1 MRVTGILLGAC
12 LLLYGGLTAG
22 VYWAMCQPLDRFG
35 AIMQRVPGVA
45 MAVLPFEPL
54 WMRVRAGLLH
64 PGDLAPDFDLPLV
77 DHSRRIRISEVYR
90 AEPLVL
96 IFGSYS

>member
-1 MRVTGILLGAC
+1 MRAVRVTGILLGAC

-54 WMRVRAGLLH
+54 WMRVRAACCIRETWRRTSICRWSTIRAVSAFRKCI
-64 PGDLAPDFDLPLV
+64 APSPW
-77 DHSRRIRISEVYR
+77 S
-90 AEPLVL
+90 
-96 IFGSYS
+96 

>member
-1 MRVTGILLGAC
+1 MRAVRVTGILLGAC

-54 WMRVRAGLLH
+54 WMRVRALLH
-64 PGDLAPDFDLPLV
+64 PGDLAPDFDLPW
-77 DHSRRIRISEVYR
+77 STIRAVSAFRKCIAPS
-90 AEPLVL
+90 PW
-96 IFGSYS
+96 S